1 MNKEQDFASD
11 TDESDEDFR
20 PDNLAGESP
29 ASEDEEAEADS
40 EAQEENDNDAGKKPT
55 KSKRCAKKVI
65 KKKRTKNKK
74 NNDES
79 DDDED
84 STGEE
89 NKYTSRRAT
98 RQTEDVLANGKGK
111 TLEKDELVS
120 DEEDKTRTNALW
132 ADFLKDVTPKASSS
146 KVSHTNTEGDNKAES
161 LASKKQVLNSK
172 IEAKDQ
178 HNESSTKSK
187 QEESKK
193 TTVTEVLDFAG
204 EEVHIEREVDASS
217 IKENKAATTQP
228 VKKQPFGR
236 IMPGAGIKRTI
247 SSAGPGVSG
256 GGIGSFLNQLGK
268 KKKISVLEKSQMDW
282 NSFKQTEGID
292 EQLQTFNK
300 GKDGYLERQDFL
312 QRTDLRQFEIEK
324 NLRQTTRPKF

>member
-1 MNKEQDFASD
+1 MNKEEDYASD

-29 ASEDEEAEADS
+29 ASEDDEAETES
-40 EAQEENDNDAGKKPT
+40 EALEENDNDAGERPA
-55 KSKRCAKKVI
+55 KSKQSTKKVI
-65 KKKRTKNKK
+65 KKKKRTKNKK
-74 NNDES
+74 SNDES

-84 STGEE
+84 TAEDE
-89 NKYTSRRAT
+89 TKHTSRRAT
-98 RQTEDVLANGKGK
+98 RRTDEVLANGKEK
-111 TLEKDELVS
+111 TLEKNELLS

-132 ADFLKDVTPKASSS
+132 ADFLKDVNPKASSS
-146 KVSHTNTEGDNKAES
+146 KANEINTAIESKSES
-161 LASKKQVLNSK
+161 LANKNHVLNPK

-178 HNESSTKSK
+178 HESVEKCK
-187 QEESKK
+187 QEESKR
-193 TTVTEVLDFAG
+193 TTITEVLDFAG
-204 EEVHIEREVDASS
+204 EEVRVQREVDASS
-217 IKENKAATTQP
+217 IKENKATTTQP

-236 IMPGAGIKRTI
+236 IMPGAGTKRTI
-247 SSAGPGVSG
+247 PSASPGVS

-300 GKDGYLERQDFL
+300 GKDG
-312 QRTDLRQFEIEK
+312 
-324 NLRQTTRPKF
+324 